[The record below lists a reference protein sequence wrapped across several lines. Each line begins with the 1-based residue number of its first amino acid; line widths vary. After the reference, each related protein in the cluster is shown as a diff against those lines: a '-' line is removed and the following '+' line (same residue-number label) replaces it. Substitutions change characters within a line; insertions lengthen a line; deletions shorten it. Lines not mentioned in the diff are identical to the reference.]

1 MGIKT
6 KKNTRGF
13 GMGVIL
19 RLSCTWGTFPGATG
33 PVSFQLNLFSK
44 SQQPDALIARLFGV
58 CKEFP
63 ERRAIWLLVHASC
76 LVNPQ

>member
-33 PVSFQLNLFSK
+33 PVSIQLIIFRNPK
-44 SQQPDALIARLFGV
+44 NPTH
-58 CKEFP
+58 P
-63 ERRAIWLLVHASC
+63 ENREVWNREV
-76 LVNPQ
+76 